1 MVSLKALS
9 CLACLKYTVSKTLL
23 RFISRNAPV
32 FPSSVI

>member
-23 RFISRNAPV
+23 RFISRNV